1 MKHTVIS
8 KTAFTLLACV
18 AVVIAAAT
26 FVEDVRGTAFVKEQV
41 YSAWWFRLLWMAV
54 ALTGAWQMV
63 RMHLWHRFSV
73 CLLHLSF
80 LIILAG
86 ALTTA
91 LTSRQG
97 MIHLRQHVPVAVYME
112 EGRVVEPL
120 PFTIELDTF
129 YIDYYPGT
137 EAHSGYTSVVNVEGE
152 TSAISMNN
160 ILRQDGWR
168 LYQSS
173 FDEDLQGSWL
183 TATYDPWGIGITY
196 VGYLLLAISAVLLLI
211 DRRETFVRLLRHPA
225 LKRGLVAV
233 ALLLWCCTALALP
246 VVKRQQADALKR
258 EQVVY
263 GDRVVPLNTAAIDF
277 VQKLYGK
284 KTFHGLSPE
293 QVVISWQLHPRDWR
307 DVPILQVKSK
317 NRILLQQLRLDGPY
331 ISVNDLFDDTG
342 HYRLEELYKQEF
354 GTHSKLEKAIQET
367 DEKLGVVLMLERGT
381 LYKPLPQDGSVQPL
395 SEAKVEAELL
405 YNAVPFSKILFM
417 VNLTVGF
424 ILFFMLLWRLTR
436 AKASVGKPQ
445 RIVGRIATV
454 LLLCAFLF
462 QLSGYILRWYISGTV
477 PLTNGYETM
486 QFVALVTMLIALL
499 LTSFSLMGGKQ
510 RGGLSALVLP
520 FGFLI
525 SGFTLLVAW
534 LGQMNPRIT
543 SLMPV
548 LQSPWLSS
556 HVSLIMIS
564 YSLFAFI
571 TLNAIVAL
579 ILMARK
585 KSEAQVSASLET
597 ITVLSRL
604 MLYPAVLLLSV
615 GIFLGA
621 VWANVSWGS
630 YWSWDPKEVWALVT
644 MIVYGIAFHRQ
655 SLPWLRRPVA
665 FHLYMI
671 FAFLT
676 VLMTY
681 FGVNYL
687 LGGMHSYAG

>member
-258 EQVVY
+258 EHVVY

-284 KTFHGLSPE
+284 KSFHGLSPE

-342 HYRLEELYKQEF
+342 NYRLEELYKQEF

-436 AKASVGKPQ
+436 AKASAGKPQ
-445 RIVGRIATV
+445 RIVGRIATG

-499 LTSFSLMGGKQ
+499 LTSFSLLGGKQ

-655 SLPWLRRPVA
+655 SLPWLHRPVA

>member
-1 MKHTVIS
+1 M
-8 KTAFTLLACV
+8 
-18 AVVIAAAT
+18 
-26 FVEDVRGTAFVKEQV
+26 KEQV
-41 YSAWWFRLLWMAV
+41 YSAWWFRLLWMSV

-97 MIHLRQHVPVAVYME
+97 MIHLRQHVPVVVYME

-173 FDEDLQGSWL
+173 FDEDLLGSWL

-367 DEKLGVVLMLERGT
+367 DEKLGVVLMLERST

-405 YNAVPFSKILFM
+405 YNTVPFSKILFM

-436 AKASVGKPQ
+436 AKASAGKPQ
-445 RIVGRIATV
+445 RIIGRIATV

-462 QLSGYILRWYISGTV
+462 QLSGYILRWYISATV

-499 LTSFSLMGGKQ
+499 LTSFSLMCGRQ

-671 FAFLT
+671 FAYLT

>member
-1 MKHTVIS
+1 M
-8 KTAFTLLACV
+8 
-18 AVVIAAAT
+18 
-26 FVEDVRGTAFVKEQV
+26 KEQV

-395 SEAKVEAELL
+395 SESKVEAELL

-417 VNLTVGF
+417 VNLTVGY

-436 AKASVGKPQ
+436 VKVSTGKKQ

-499 LTSFSLMGGKQ
+499 LTSFSLMGGRQ

>member
-1 MKHTVIS
+1 M
-8 KTAFTLLACV
+8 
-18 AVVIAAAT
+18 
-26 FVEDVRGTAFVKEQV
+26 KEQV

-395 SEAKVEAELL
+395 SEAKVKAELL

-424 ILFFMLLWRLTR
+424 ILFFMLLWRLTQ
-436 AKASVGKPQ
+436 AKASAGKPQ

-499 LTSFSLMGGKQ
+499 LTSFSLMGGRQ

>member
-225 LKRGLVAV
+225 LKRGLVVV